1 MAYLGKGRIAELR
14 YIAKQLG
21 EKVNDDLKIIDLKNL
36 IVNSPNYE
44 EFVREMLNM
53 IIEKRLKTSTSRVS
67 KYFDLNE
74 MYILSTIELK
84 TLLKLKKYNSK
95 TINKVKGKSESVSLN
110 PCIIRS
116 KENEVEMPVLKDT
129 EASLDIGCEKY
140 AAPEMFTGEHASIK
154 HILDNGM
161 ACLRPAELEIEC
173 GLGHVVSKPVVS
185 PVQLDKEKYNDQFGL
200 GEYLVETEET
210 LVPSLT
216 KEDQYTMNLI
226 KINAY
231 EFIETQQKSKESA
244 PLIQKI
250 ENGINNEVRDQEIA
264 PMQLVPVR
272 REIFSKLNVNRVEPL
287 PIIPENKHILS
298 GMSMSLR
305 CHEAVPVP
313 ETASTPLVEALP
325 QIFRKVFPREIQADR
340 DTLLMSIL
348 TAELLQKLGT
358 YCPLRVPFR
367 LKMLSIVS
375 AC

>member
-36 IVNSPNYE
+36 IVNSPNYEE

-129 EASLDIGCEKY
+129 EASSDIGCEKY

-185 PVQLDKEKYNDQFGL
+185 PVHLDKEKYNDQFGL
-200 GEYLVETEET
+200 GEYLVETEEN

-231 EFIETQQKSKESA
+231 EVIETQQKSKESA

-272 REIFSKLNVNRVEPL
+272 REIFSKLNVNRVGPL
-287 PIIPENKHILS
+287 PIIPENKHFYLACLCHR
-298 GMSMSLR
+298 GAMRQYQCLRRHPHPLLRR
-305 CHEAVPVP
+305 CHRFLERSFL
-313 ETASTPLVEALP
+313 ERSR
-325 QIFRKVFPREIQADR
+325 QIEIPY
-340 DTLLMSIL
+340 L
-348 TAELLQKLGT
+348 
-358 YCPLRVPFR
+358 
-367 LKMLSIVS
+367 
-375 AC
+375 

>member
-53 IIEKRLKTSTSRVS
+53 IIEKRLKTSMSCIS

-140 AAPEMFTGEHASIK
+140 AAPEMFTGEHASMK

-161 ACLRPAELEIEC
+161 ACLRPAELEIEWC

-185 PVQLDKEKYNDQFGL
+185 PVHLDKEKYNDQFGL
-200 GEYLVETEET
+200 GEYLVETEEN

-264 PMQLVPVR
+264 PTC
-272 REIFSKLNVNRVEPL
+272 N
-287 PIIPENKHILS
+287 
-298 GMSMSLR
+298 
-305 CHEAVPVP
+305 
-313 ETASTPLVEALP
+313 
-325 QIFRKVFPREIQADR
+325 
-340 DTLLMSIL
+340 
-348 TAELLQKLGT
+348 
-358 YCPLRVPFR
+358 
-367 LKMLSIVS
+367 
-375 AC
+375 

>member
-1 MAYLGKGRIAELR
+1 
-14 YIAKQLG
+14 
-21 EKVNDDLKIIDLKNL
+21 
-36 IVNSPNYE
+36 
-44 EFVREMLNM
+44 
-53 IIEKRLKTSTSRVS
+53 
-67 KYFDLNE
+67 
-74 MYILSTIELK
+74 
-84 TLLKLKKYNSK
+84 
-95 TINKVKGKSESVSLN
+95 
-110 PCIIRS
+110 
-116 KENEVEMPVLKDT
+116 MPVLKDT
-129 EASLDIGCEKY
+129 EVSLDIGCEKY
-140 AAPEMFTGEHASIK
+140 AAPEMFTGEHASNK

-185 PVQLDKEKYNDQFGL
+185 PVHLDKEKYNDQFGL
-200 GEYLVETEET
+200 GEYLVETEEN

-231 EFIETQQKSKESA
+231 EFTETQQKSKESA

-250 ENGINNEVRDQEIA
+250 ENDINNEVRDQEIA

-272 REIFSKLNVNRVEPL
+272 REIFSKLNVNRVGPL

-298 GMSMSLR
+298 GMSMSPR

-358 YCPLRVPFR
+358 YCPLQVPFR
-367 LKMLSIVS
+367 LKNAFYCFSMLMAELPQGHEKFDLSYFDNVVVFSEGWDFPIDTWMGYWN
-375 AC
+375 